1 MLAVGEATDPSC
13 ELVLLRF
20 ERPAHAVASLDLFAP
35 LTASR
40 PAVRVVP
47 AGHQCTDPV
56 SGQDLP
62 VLHTDA
68 AEAADAGGSPPLP
81 TSPHPSSLPGASAD
95 GITTPHESHTCRLH
109 VAAHVPALTPPTP
122 YRSRHRWLR
131 FKPLV
136 VGPADQAGPAHAAG
150 TISKL
155 YVYLLGTMDY
165 K

>member
-1 MLAVGEATDPSC
+1 MGNISGIQDARGRAERAGAEICGTQRGSSPPRYEPRPEDRAEQAMERATG
-13 ELVLLRF
+13 VQRGGGG
-20 ERPAHAVASLDLFAP
+20 ASLTP
-35 LTASR
+35 PASR
-40 PAVRVVP
+40 R
-47 AGHQCTDPV
+47 
-56 SGQDLP
+56 
-62 VLHTDA
+62 
-68 AEAADAGGSPPLP
+68 AGGSPPLP

-155 YVYLLGTMDY
+155 YVYLLGTMD
-165 K
+165 